1 MGTKKAFLGYDLSP
15 FYLLMVLLFSLQFQ
29 QGFQMWTFSRPAFIK
44 ISVFLGNFIDKVLL
58 ISENWTSSLDMKS
71 LF

>member
-44 ISVFLGNFIDKVLL
+44 ISAFLGNFID
-58 ISENWTSSLDMKS
+58 
-71 LF
+71 